1 MISLNNITVRF
12 DGIALFENITFKVNP
27 KNRIG
32 LAGRN
37 GAGKSTL
44 LKIIN
49 GIQPYDEG
57 NVSIA
62 KDTTIGYLPQHMRI
76 ADSRNVLEET
86 LTAFEHIN
94 TLENDIAK
102 INEEIAQRTDY
113 ESESYL
119 ELINQI
125 TEKTE
130 RYQLLGGDKREGLAE
145 QTLRGLGFQ
154 TKDFTRHTSEFSGGW
169 RMRIELAKI
178 LLKKPDILLLDEPTN
193 HLDIESIAWL
203 EEILKT
209 YHGSVI
215 MVSHDRFFLDAI
227 TNRTIEISLG
237 RIYDYPVTYTKYTE
251 IIKEHREQQKATYEN
266 QQKKIKETEDF
277 IERFR
282 YKATKAVQVQS
293 RIKMLEKM
301 ERIEIDQ
308 SDNSSMNLKF
318 PPAPRSGDVVIDVN
332 EVSKNY
338 GDLQVFKNANFIIER
353 GEKISFVGKNGE
365 GKTTLVRIIMDEIPY
380 DGHLKIGHNVK
391 IGYYAQNQP
400 EKLNPNKT
408 VFETIDD
415 IATGDM
421 RTKTR
426 DILGA
431 FLFGSDDIDKKVS
444 VLSGGEKARL
454 SLACMLLEPVNLL
467 VLDEPTHHLDMIS
480 KDVLKRALQ
489 KFDGTLIIIS
499 HDRYFLEGL
508 SDKTY
513 EFRDKKVIEHLG
525 GIDEF
530 IRKRK
535 LERLNELNTNAPK
548 QTKTLAA
555 QTNTTNPDIDNKQ
568 KYEIRKELDR
578 EIRKLQKEAQAQETL
593 ISECESKIENLNN
606 KLANPDTADYS
617 KDTSELHATEKQMED
632 SMEKWENL
640 LVEIEEM
647 EKKREAI

>member
-44 LKIIN
+44 LKIIA
-49 GIQPYDEG
+49 GIQNYDEG
-57 NVSIA
+57 TVSIA
-62 KDTTIGYLPQHMRI
+62 KDTTIGYLPQHMHI
-76 ADSRNVLEET
+76 SDNRNVLEET

-94 TLENDIAK
+94 ALETEIAK
-102 INEEIAQRTDY
+102 INEEIAHRTDY

-119 ELINQI
+119 ELINQV

-130 RYQLLGGDKREGLAE
+130 HYQLLGGDKREGLTE

-251 IIKEHREQQKATYEN
+251 IIKEHRQQQKATYEN

-282 YKATKAVQVQS
+282 YKSTKAVQVQS

-301 ERIEIDQ
+301 DRVEIDQ
-308 SDNSSMNLKF
+308 TDNTSMNLKF
-318 PPAPRSGDVVIDVN
+318 PPAPRSGDVVVDVN
-332 EVSKNY
+332 EVAKSY
-338 GDLQVFKNANFIIER
+338 GDLLVFKNTNFTIER

-400 EKLNPNKT
+400 DKLNRNKT

-426 DILGA
+426 DILGS
-431 FLFGSDDIDKKVS
+431 FLFGSEDIDKKVS

-467 VLDEPTHHLDMIS
+467 VMDEPTHHLDMIS
-480 KDVLKRALQ
+480 KDVLKSALQ
-489 KFDGTLIIIS
+489 RFDGTLIIIS

-513 EFRDKKVIEHLG
+513 EFRNKKVIEHLG

-535 LERLNELNTNAPK
+535 LERLNELNTSAPK
-548 QTKTLAA
+548 QNKEAKS
-555 QTNTTNPDIDNKQ
+555 QDRDSNSGVDNKQ
-568 KYEIRKELDR
+568 KYANRKEFDR
-578 EIRKLQKEAQAQETL
+578 EIRKLQKEAQAQEEF
-593 ISECESKIENLNN
+593 ISDCETKIDEINL
-606 KLANPDTADYS
+606 KLADPNTADYA
-617 KDTSELHATEKQMED
+617 KDTAKLHATEKQMEEA
-632 SMEKWENL
+632 MEKWEYL
-640 LVEIEEM
+640 LKEIENM
-647 EKKREAI
+647 EEKREAI